1 MNKMTENNISSRVGT
16 IYLSRPEKRN
26 ALHPQMVSELKQTF
40 QEFRDD
46 DSVKIIV
53 LRGRGDV
60 FCAGAD
66 LSVIKALK
74 TATYEENH
82 ADSKS
87 LAELFDLIYTCPKP
101 VIAAVHGHAIA
112 GGCGLATIC
121 DIIIASDEAKFGYT
135 ETRIGFVPAIVA
147 QFLIR
152 KTGQAAAR
160 HLLLSG
166 SLIDAK
172 EAEKIGLITKSVKAG
187 AFEEELQKLLHTL
200 LEKTS
205 GEALQATK
213 LLINEVSD
221 LSYKEAIEHAITINA
236 KARGSKDCQ
245 RGIEAFLNK
254 TKIIW

>member
-1 MNKMTENNISSRVGT
+1 MKMTQNTISSRVGT

-26 ALHPQMVSELKQTF
+26 ALHPQMVSELKETF
-40 QEFRDD
+40 QQFRDN

-53 LRGRGDV
+53 LRGKGDV

-74 TATYEENH
+74 TASYEENLK
-82 ADSKS
+82 DSEH
-87 LAELFDLIYTCPKP
+87 LAALFELIYTCPKP

-121 DIIIASDEAKFGYT
+121 DIIIASNKAKFGYT

-152 KTGQAAAR
+152 KTGQSVAR
-160 HLLLSG
+160 HLLLTG
-166 SLIDAK
+166 SLIDAI
-172 EAEKIGLITKSVKAG
+172 EAEKIGLITKCVKADE
-187 AFEEELQKLLHTL
+187 FEEELQKLVHTL

-221 LSYKEAIEHAITINA
+221 LSYTEALEHAIAINA
-236 KARGSKDCQ
+236 KARGTKDCQ